1 MSRTS
6 ARRQHICD
14 VASNRGANNLRAY
27 RFTVEIVCVAVYGSL
42 PGEPG
47 TWTAMQIAY
56 APLRTLQ
63 DIEELERVPLDQ
75 RIFSWNLN
83 DWIARGCALDP
94 EKIAIRYIADGDPES
109 TAVCLR
115 YGELQSRAIQAANL
129 FHSFGV
135 APGDVV
141 MFVLPTL
148 PQLYV
153 AMLGAVAAG
162 IACGVNWMLKPA
174 QLGELVRSTKAKVL
188 VTLGPT
194 PGYDIWENVQAIRP
208 DIPPSVR
215 ILTVPGPGGAT
226 VPETD
231 FDTLAAGESAERLVF
246 ARQIAPD
253 DIAAYVHSGGT
264 TGSPKLVK
272 LTHRGFAYKCWA
284 NAVVM
289 AHAPDDVI
297 FADYPMFHIAGIFG
311 RGYFAVAHGMSIVIP
326 SPLGARD
333 KRFIDNY
340 WKFVDK
346 FGITIFSGVPTTLA
360 QLAKSGPRGEKL
372 ATLRDYACT
381 GSTAFPAEIA
391 RQIENLIGVRVLLT
405 YGATEYTQNVTQAPR
420 DGDPKYGSPGI
431 RLPYTQ
437 VKTVELDGDRIKREC
452 AVDEIGVVVVKGPS
466 ITPGYLEP
474 AYNEGVFTRDGWF
487 NSGDLGRF
495 DADGYL
501 WLTGRVKDVIIR
513 GGHNIDPSV
522 IEETLLKHPDV
533 LLAAAV
539 SKPDA
544 YAGEL
549 PIAYVQ
555 LVPGGRAS
563 ADEIRDFASRHIP
576 ERAAAPKDI
585 VILERMPLTDVQ
597 KPAKIELRRD
607 AARRAFREVL
617 AGVADGRITVDIEAD
632 PVRGTVAVIG
642 VAGAAGARRDVE
654 QEIHQRMK
662 AFAIAYNV
670 QWVE

>member
-1 MSRTS
+1 MPTS
-6 ARRQHICD
+6 
-14 VASNRGANNLRAY
+14 
-27 RFTVEIVCVAVYGSL
+27 
-42 PGEPG
+42 
-47 TWTAMQIAY
+47 Y

-63 DIEELERVPLDQ
+63 DVEALECVPLEE
-75 RIFSWNLN
+75 RIFSWSLN
-83 DWIARGCALDP
+83 DWLARGCALDP
-94 EKIAIRYIADGDPES
+94 DKIAIRYIADGDPES
-109 TAVCLR
+109 APVTLR
-115 YGELQSRAIQAANL
+115 YRELQSRARKAANL
-129 FHSFGV
+129 FHSLGV
-135 APGDVV
+135 EPGDAVLI
-141 MFVLPTL
+141 VLPTL

-162 IACGVNWMLKPA
+162 IACSVNWMLKGE
-174 QLGELVRSTKAKVL
+174 QLAELVRSSKAKVL
-188 VTLGPT
+188 LTLGPT
-194 PGYDIWENVQAIRP
+194 PGYEIWENVQAIRA
-208 DIPPSVR
+208 DIPASVR
-215 ILTVPGPGGAT
+215 ILTVPGPGGA
-226 VPETD
+226 PIADSD
-231 FDTLAAGESAERLVF
+231 FDTLTARESGERPNF
-246 ARQIAPD
+246 ARTIVPAE
-253 DIAAYVHSGGT
+253 IAAYVHSGGT

-289 AHAPDDVI
+289 AHTPDDVI

-311 RGYFAVAHGMSIVIP
+311 RGYFAIAHGMSIVIP

-360 QLAKSGPRGEKL
+360 QLAKSGPRGEQL
-372 ATLRDYACT
+372 ASLRKYACT
-381 GSTAFPAEIA
+381 GSTAFPVEVA
-391 RQIENLIGVRVLLT
+391 RQIERLIGVRVLLT

-420 DGDPKYGSPGI
+420 DGDPKYGSPGL

-437 VKTVELDGDRIKREC
+437 VRTVELDGDRITREC

-466 ITPGYLEP
+466 VTPGYLDP
-474 AYNEGVFTRDGWF
+474 QYNEGVFICDGWF

-522 IEETLLKHPDV
+522 IVETLLKHPAV

-555 LVPGGRAS
+555 LVAGARVT
-563 ADEIRDFASRHIP
+563 ADELRDFAARHIA
-576 ERAAAPKDI
+576 ERAAAPKEIII
-585 VILERMPLTDVQ
+585 VERMPLTDVQ
-597 KPAKIELRRD
+597 KPAKTELRRD

-617 AGVADGRITVDIEAD
+617 ADVADGKLAVEMVAD
-632 PVRGTVAVIG
+632 PVKGMMAVIS
-642 VAGAAGARRDVE
+642 AAADVPRAVEE
-654 QEIHQRMK
+654 QINARMK
-662 AFAIAYNV
+662 AFPIAYRV
-670 QWVE
+670 QWMD